1 MVVVSELFFQ
11 RSSLKRNDVIPLI
24 SYLLSLR
31 SFVLFGV
38 AGMKS
43 LNHG

>member
-1 MVVVSELFFQ
+1 MLVVFEMFFQ
-11 RSSLKRNDVIPLI
+11 RSSVKRNDIIMLV